1 MSGLGFI
8 FYLVLFKESFKGSS
22 IKELFAV
29 SFLYEGKVICFSY
42 LCEGN
47 AIVSPCE
54 GKAIGGS
61 YLCEGN
67 AVGCSSVSVHLL
79 FYFYQSHVLR
89 AVPSPS
95 LNLAC

>member
-1 MSGLGFI
+1 MG
-8 FYLVLFKESFKGSS
+8 
-22 IKELFAV
+22 
-29 SFLYEGKVICFSY
+29 CSY

-47 AIVSPCE
+47 AIVSRCE

-67 AVGCSSVSVHLL
+67 ALGCSSVSVHLL

-95 LNLAC
+95 LNLACWLAVGTADPSSNY